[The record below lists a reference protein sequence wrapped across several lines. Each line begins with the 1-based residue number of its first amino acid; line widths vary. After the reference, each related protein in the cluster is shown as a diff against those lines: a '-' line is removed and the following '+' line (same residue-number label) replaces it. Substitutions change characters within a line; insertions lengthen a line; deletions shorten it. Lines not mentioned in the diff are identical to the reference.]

1 MRHPSIASVHFR
13 ERRGRPLAGTPTQR
27 SLMRYRRAAWWA
39 ALLFGLPVVTP
50 RAALLAPAPVRHV
63 RELLGQWPCGASQ
76 CRNRLAFRLL
86 HLIHRGDTVVDRVA
100 VFMIGLPGAGKVRAN
115 ASPHTPFFFAVLKP
129 SLSPLTLS
137 VSSLFTESSDR
148 VSVRARSELARLGER
163 DARPRSRQGD
173 DPAPRLR
180 RHRPRSPIP
189 GARERGVQVG

>member
-1 MRHPSIASVHFR
+1 MRHPSIASVHLR
-13 ERRGRPLAGTPTQR
+13 EERGRPLGHTPTQR

-39 ALLFGLPVVTP
+39 ALLLGLPMATP

-115 ASPHTPFFFAVLKP
+115 ASPHTPFFFAVFFLNP

-137 VSSLFTESSDR
+137 VCVFALHR
-148 VSVRARSELARLGER
+148 VE
-163 DARPRSRQGD
+163 
-173 DPAPRLR
+173 
-180 RHRPRSPIP
+180 
-189 GARERGVQVG
+189 